1 MKYFAIT
8 EYDPD
13 GGREKVLYVD
23 TPGAFQRLT
32 EDVFRRAVR
41 SISYPDY
48 LTVGF
53 ILSDFPN
60 ASVWLFGNEIKVTFP
75 NPADNA

>member
-8 EYDPD
+8 EYDQA
-13 GGREKVLYVD
+13 GGWEKVICVD
-23 TPGAFQRLT
+23 MSGAFQRLT
-32 EDVFRRAVR
+32 EDVFKRAVR
-41 SISYPDY
+41 SISYPDH

-60 ASVWLFGNEIKVTFP
+60 ASVWLRGEEIELAFP
-75 NPADNA
+75 NHADNT